1 LLSKINQNSQNQII
15 EILFSQL
22 YQIRPNNN
30 SIELSLTTMSG
41 LVPLNTSHKRASEAD
56 QHLVQERK
64 QRLCT
69 EKSQSIDAMA
79 LIQGYSDE
87 DEMSDEEEQDVQ
99 MQKQGVDMK
108 EKAKGSDEEGGV
120 SYSEYRKEL
129 MKTDLTPHWV
139 HPNIKLHQYDAVGN
153 AEAVDEGVNKGE
165 S

>member
-1 LLSKINQNSQNQII
+1 MLSKINQNSQNQII
-15 EILFSQL
+15 EIFFSQL

-87 DEMSDEEEQDVQ
+87 DEMSDEVQ
-99 MQKQGVDMK
+99 
-108 EKAKGSDEEGGV
+108 EKAKGSDEESDEEGGV
-120 SYSEYRKEL
+120 SYSEFRKEL
-129 MKTDLTPHWV
+129 IKTDLTPHHDV
-139 HPNIKLHQYDAVGN
+139 MGN
-153 AEAVDEGVNKGE
+153 AKAGDEGRE
-165 S
+165 